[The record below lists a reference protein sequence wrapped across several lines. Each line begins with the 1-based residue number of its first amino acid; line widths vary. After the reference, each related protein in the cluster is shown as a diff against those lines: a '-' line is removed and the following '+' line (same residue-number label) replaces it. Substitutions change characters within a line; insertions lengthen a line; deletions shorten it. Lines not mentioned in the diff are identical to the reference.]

1 MKTII
6 ITGFG
11 SSSPSLRRRTFGPIV
26 TDAEA
31 MFPDA
36 EVRIAFTGRDVIERI
51 RSRGGEAD
59 SLEDALAKAASE
71 GSEEAAVMPTLPI
84 AGGQFRLVQDA
95 CSRFSG
101 RIPVR
106 LCGPL
111 LSSREPISKFLDAL
125 PEIFPDAFEEG
136 CALVMMGHGRGAEA
150 DGNLCMVQ
158 HMADVRGM
166 DAFFVTATGTPS
178 PGDAAELMRRAGVGK
193 AVLAP
198 LMFEAGFHARR
209 DMAAEDGP
217 VRSALESAGFDV
229 ECVMKGM
236 GEIPEFR

>member
-11 SSSPSLRRRTFGPIV
+11 SSGPSLRERTFGPIV
-26 TDAEA
+26 SDAEA

-36 EVRIAFTGRDVIERI
+36 RVRMAFTGREVIERI

-59 SLEDALAKAASE
+59 SLEDALEKAASE
-71 GSEEAAVMPTLPI
+71 GSEEAAVLPTLPI
-84 AGGQFRLVQDA
+84 AGSQFRLVQDA
-95 CSRFSG
+95 CSGFSG
-101 RIPVR
+101 IPVR

-111 LSSREPISKFLDAL
+111 LGSRESASEFLDAL
-125 PEIFPDAFEEG
+125 PGIFPDAFEEG

-158 HMADVRGM
+158 HMANVRGI

-178 PGDAAELMRRAGVGK
+178 PGDAAELMRRAEVGK

-209 DMAAEDGP
+209 DMAAENGP
-217 VRSALESAGFDV
+217 VRSVLGSAGFDV

-236 GEIPEFR
+236 GE